1 MQKYDKL
8 KLFDKIFTLK
18 KWLKFAKPFLEIWTG
33 VSMYKTLLIN
43 TTRNAEKRTDEIE
56 RVANEQYDKGYKL
69 VSAIGT
75 PNFGVIM
82 VFEKRDEK

>member
-1 MQKYDKL
+1 MFCQHFEKL
-8 KLFDKIFTLK
+8 D
-18 KWLKFAKPFLEIWTG
+18 TG

-56 RVANEQYDKGYKL
+56 RVANEQYEQGYKL